1 MRAKRVGPVL
11 ITTLPRGMPAKHEAQ
26 VGDKISPGRGQV
38 ARTPQL
44 ESGVESGTSGTAASS
59 VSMALAEGSE
69 GGIPVGSLSETRPR
83 GGSKSVRYVI
93 FLVQCIAFLLF
104 TIIFCVES
112 DVVWNP
118 TLSS

>member
-1 MRAKRVGPVL
+1 VAFL
-11 ITTLPRGMPAKHEAQ
+11 
-26 VGDKISPGRGQV
+26 V
-38 ARTPQL
+38 ARFQKQ
-44 ESGVESGTSGTAASS
+44 GTH
-59 VSMALAEGSE
+59 
-69 GGIPVGSLSETRPR
+69 VGS
-83 GGSKSVRYVI
+83 GSATIVI